1 MAEFKKAFEKV
12 VKNEGGYVNDPDDA
26 GGETYKGIAR
36 NRNGAWPGWIKVDLL
51 KQQPGFP
58 HNLDPAVALQILV
71 KELYKNEYWHKIRG
85 DSLDRQVIAD
95 SIFDFAVNAGVVM
108 SSRLAQMSCGAEP
121 DGVIGDKS
129 IIALNAINLPL
140 FLAQFSLA
148 KIARYINICK
158 RIPKN
163 RKYFYG
169 WVNRTL
175 EGV

>member
-1 MAEFKKAFEKV
+1 MADFRKAFEQV
-12 VKNEGGYVNDPDDA
+12 IKNEGGYVNDPDDA

-36 NRNGAWPGWIKVDLL
+36 NRNGAWPGWVNVDLL
-51 KQQPGFP
+51 RQQPNFP
-58 HNLDPAVALQILV
+58 QSLDNDIELQSLV
-71 KELYKNEYWHKIRG
+71 KELYQSEYWHRVRG
-85 DSLDRQVIAD
+85 DKIGEQAIAD

-108 SSRLAQMSCGAEP
+108 SSRLAQLSCGAVV
-121 DGVIGDKS
+121 DGVIGNKT
-129 IIALNAINLPL
+129 IGYLNGINTEL
-140 FLAQFSLA
+140 FLAKFSLA
-148 KIARYINICK
+148 KIARYINICR